1 MPASNTH
8 AHKLKCDMKIDRPLL
23 DKIAHLARLEFDEKD
38 AEKMIRDMSAIVDWV
53 EQLKEVDTEG
63 VEPLTTMS
71 SEVNMLREDVVKE
84 HLSHERAL
92 LNAPQKDE
100 NYFRVPKVLE

>member
-1 MPASNTH
+1 
-8 AHKLKCDMKIDRPLL
+8 MKIDRPLL

-71 SEVNMLREDVVKE
+71 SEINMLREDVVKE
-84 HLSHERAL
+84 HLSHDRAL
-92 LNAPQKDE
+92 LNAPKKDE

>member
-1 MPASNTH
+1 
-8 AHKLKCDMKIDRPLL
+8 MKINRELL

-38 AEKMIRDMSAIVDWV
+38 AEKMMQDMTNIVEWV
-53 EQLKEVDTEG
+53 EKLSEVDTEG

-71 SEVNMLREDVVKE
+71 HEVNALREDEIKE

-92 LNAPQKDE
+92 LHAPKKDDD
-100 NYFRVPKVLE
+100 YFRVPKVLE